1 MTEVQT
7 MRNAL
12 EHCANVMQSLASGAS
27 DGGERLRVGIPFRS
41 IPGWGAGIGFYRM
54 FVRSLALVAEQQGLE
69 IGAVIDR
76 SDDKALAAL
85 AGLPGGRWSVIKPDG
100 KKTSWAETA
109 AFHGIRVFI
118 DLFESQPWA
127 EGTGTIAWIPDFQHV
142 HLPESFTAEDI
153 RYRNESF
160 ADRAGKATHI
170 LCSSESVASDFRS
183 VLPEL
188 AGKAVVARF
197 PSNLVFEEMPHEAPH
212 DTVQRYHLPAKFVLV
227 ANQFWSHKNHPV
239 VLQAVAA
246 ARARGVDVPVVL
258 TGLPLDYRDPTNSP
272 TSQIL
277 QMISRLGIHDL
288 VRPLGQVPYRDLI
301 QLMRAATLI
310 VQPSKFEGWSTIVQ
324 DAKALGRP
332 VFCSAIAVH
341 REQSPDPSAL
351 FGCDQPEELA
361 ALLCQRW
368 PSLGSHWDAAHE
380 AASLGKHLEVAM
392 DYGKIVAALARQSLA
407 AAHPH

>member
-7 MRNAL
+7 MRAAL
-12 EHCANVMQSLASGAS
+12 DHSAALMQTLAGGA
-27 DGGERLRVGIPFRS
+27 GGAPERLRVGIPFRS

-54 FVRSLALVAEQQGLE
+54 FMRSLALVAGQQGLE

-76 SDDKALAAL
+76 TDDKVLAAL
-85 AGLPGGRWSVIKPDG
+85 AGLPGERWSVIKPDG
-100 KKTSWAETA
+100 KKTSWADTA

-118 DLFESQPWA
+118 DLFDFQPWT
-127 EGTGTIAWIPDFQHV
+127 EGIGTVAWIPDFQHV
-142 HLPESFTAEDI
+142 HLPESFTADDI
-153 RYRNESF
+153 RYRDSSF
-160 ADRAGKATHI
+160 ADRAVKATHI
-170 LCSSESVASDFRS
+170 LCSSEAVATDFRR
-183 VLPEL
+183 VLSEFSS
-188 AGKAVVARF
+188 KAVVARF
-197 PSNLVFEEMPHEAPH
+197 PSNLVFEDMPREAPQL
-212 DTVQRYHLPAKFVLV
+212 TVERYHLPAKFVLV

-246 ARARGVDVPVVL
+246 ARARGVEVPVVL
-258 TGLPLDYRDPTNSP
+258 TGLPLDYRDPTNGP

-277 QMISRLGIHDL
+277 QMISKLGIHDL

-310 VQPSKFEGWSTIVQ
+310 VQPSRFEGWSTIVQ

-332 VFCSAIAVH
+332 VFCSSIAVH
-341 REQSPDPSAL
+341 REQSPDATAL

-361 ALLCQRW
+361 DLLCQRW
-368 PSLGSHWDAAHE
+368 PAMSSAWDAAHE
-380 AASLGKHLEVAM
+380 AASLGKHLEVAI
-392 DYGKIVAALARQSLA
+392 DYGNIVSALARQSLA